1 MTKVAVLG
9 CGPAG
14 LLAAHAAV
22 RNGASVVIYSDKAQP
37 SQIGGA
43 QFLHRAIPEI
53 TNDYPDAMCDFR
65 HMGKR
70 ENYAK
75 RVYGDPLADVSWG
88 SYHEGM
94 HPVWNMRQA
103 YGQLWARYA
112 ELIVI
117 EEINP
122 DTITKISQ
130 AEDVVLS
137 CIPAPALCGHIPK
150 CNFVKQD
157 VWIQPVDNHFEN
169 LECAI
174 VYNGSLVG
182 DWYRWSSLFGHT
194 SFEYPHPKPMST
206 RISKPLRTD
215 CPGPVHLGNIVRL
228 GRYGAFEKRQL
239 IHHAYEGAE
248 DALQ

>member
-53 TNDYPDAMCDFR
+53 TNTDPDAMCDFR
-65 HMGKR
+65 HVGQR

-88 SYHEGM
+88 SYAEGL
-94 HPVWNMRQA
+94 HPIWNMQQA
-103 YGQLWARYA
+103 YNQLWERYS
-112 ELIVI
+112 ELIVV
-117 EEINP
+117 EEIYG
-122 DTITKISQ
+122 DTLAKISK
-130 AEDVVLS
+130 AEDLVFS
-137 CIPAPALCGHIPK
+137 CIPAPALCRHQCK
-150 CNFVKQD
+150 FVKQD
-157 VWIQPVDNHFEN
+157 VWIQTVDNHFDN

-174 VYNGSLVG
+174 VYNGSMSG
-182 DWYRWSSLFGHT
+182 EWYRWSSLFGHT
-194 SFEYPHPKPMST
+194 FFEYPQFRPNAVKV
-206 RISKPLRTD
+206 SKPLRTD
-215 CPGPVHLGNIVRL
+215 CPGPTHLGNIIGL
-228 GRYGAFEKRQL
+228 GRYGAWEKHQL

-248 DALQ
+248 LALQ